1 MVETERGGEVIFEE
15 EEMIKTKCF
24 FFFGKNLKMKKFTEF
39 RNYKGCLW
47 CGKVVQTLPKFIII
61 IFRIT

>member
-15 EEMIKTKCF
+15 EEMIKTNV

-47 CGKVVQTLPKFIII
+47 CGKVVQTLPKLIII